1 MSVSTTRLLL
11 LGAVGLFEPVNGY
24 QIRRELLS
32 WRVEE
37 WASIKP
43 GSIYHGLRSLADR
56 GLLAARTLADD
67 GREVVVYQ
75 LTEDG
80 RATLEEAIVA
90 AIVEVNA
97 FDRHA
102 FQAAFGLL
110 PMLGTDRAV
119 EALRV
124 RRREVLDEV
133 GRILPP
139 ADADA
144 DPYAPPH
151 AMRGLELWKSFA
163 EVELHW
169 LDGVLDDIAAG
180 TLHFDGTGRWS
191 PPADD
196 PGHQMTDD
204 RARYLAELGRRSD

>member
-32 WRVEE
+32 WRVDE

-43 GSIYHGLRSLADR
+43 GSIYHGLRTLADQ
-56 GLLAARTLADD
+56 GLLADRTLADD

-75 LTEDG
+75 LTREG
-80 RATLEEAIVA
+80 RATLEEAVIA
-90 AIVEVNA
+90 AIVEVNI

-110 PMLGTDRAV
+110 PMLGTARAT
-119 EALRV
+119 EALRA
-124 RRREVLDEV
+124 RRVELA
-133 GRILPP
+133 GKIGHILPP
-139 ADADA
+139 AGT

-151 AMRGLELWKSFA
+151 AVRSLELWKSFA

-169 LDGVLDDIAAG
+169 LDGVLADIDDGALA
-180 TLHFDGTGRWS
+180 FDGTGRWS
-191 PPADD
+191 PPSDD
-196 PGHQMTDD
+196 PGYQMVDD
-204 RARYLAELGRRSD
+204 RARYLAELGRAGE

>member
-24 QIRRELLS
+24 QVRRELLS
-32 WRVEE
+32 WRVDE

-43 GSIYHGLRSLADR
+43 GSIYHGLRTLAAR
-56 GLLAARTLADD
+56 GLLLDRTLADD
-67 GREVVVYQ
+67 GRDVVVYQ
-75 LTEDG
+75 LTEAG

-90 AIVEVNA
+90 AIVEVNV

-110 PMLGTDRAV
+110 PMLGTERAAQ
-119 EALRV
+119 ALRT
-124 RRREVLDEV
+124 RRAGVHAKI
-133 GRILPP
+133 GHILPP
-139 ADADA
+139 ADS

-151 AMRGLELWKSFA
+151 AVRSLELWKSFA

-169 LDGVLDDIAAG
+169 LDGVLADIDAG
-180 TLHFDGTGRWS
+180 GLSFAGVGRWQ

-196 PGHQMTDD
+196 PGYQMVDD
-204 RARYLAELGRRSD
+204 RARYLTELGRDRG

>member
-24 QIRRELLS
+24 QVRRELLS
-32 WRVEE
+32 WRVDE

-43 GSIYHGLRSLADR
+43 GSIYHGLRTLAER
-56 GLLAARTLADD
+56 GLLTAHTLADD

-75 LTEDG
+75 LTEAG
-80 RATLEEAIVA
+80 RAALEEAIAA
-90 AIVEVNA
+90 AIVEVNI

-110 PMLGTDRAV
+110 PMLGTVRAV
-119 EALRV
+119 DALRARRDSV
-124 RRREVLDEV
+124 REAIGHIV
-133 GRILPP
+133 P
-139 ADADA
+139 AETVDS
-144 DPYAPPH
+144 YAPPQ
-151 AMRGLELWKSFA
+151 AIRSLELWRSFA

-169 LDGVLDDIAAG
+169 LDDVLDDVAAG
-180 TLHFDGTGRWS
+180 TLHFDGVGRWS

-196 PGHQMTDD
+196 PGHQMVDD
-204 RARYLAELGRRSD
+204 RLKYLAELDRVIE